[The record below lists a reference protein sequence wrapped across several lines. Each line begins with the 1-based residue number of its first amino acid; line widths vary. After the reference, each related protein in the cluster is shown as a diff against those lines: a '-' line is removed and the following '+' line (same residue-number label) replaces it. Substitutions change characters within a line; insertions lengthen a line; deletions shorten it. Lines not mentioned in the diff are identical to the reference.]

1 MKMRFWQKIYVL
13 TLVLFLLCLNVGIF
27 SLAAITHRKNV
38 DSMETSAKGEY
49 NYIAMTFERDYNDGG
64 GTNVSLLMKTYVNHY
79 KDKGVIFALFE
90 DDRPIY
96 NGFPEELELESETLS
111 HRMINEKRHV
121 VITAKIC
128 SGKYVFAFA
137 KNVDP
142 LEREFRAL
150 MVVYSMTALAFSS
163 FLAVT
168 LFVILKRLSKPLEKL
183 RKTTEQIESGDFS
196 VTADESGGD
205 EFSLLAKSFNSMI
218 AKIND
223 QMTSL
228 ELDAEKK
235 QMLVNNMAHELRTP
249 LTSIRG
255 YAEYLEKAKSD
266 EESRMLAIRY
276 IISESIRLQK
286 ISEILLDSAY
296 IRENP
301 PPFVEVDISELIKD
315 TVYRLKPRADE
326 KGVRLISNT
335 EIMIVQGEKTLLSM
349 LLYNLTENAI
359 KACSPDDVVTLS
371 CSGRKMVVADTGKG
385 MTEAQ
390 IIHITEPFY
399 KADRSRARAEGGA
412 GLGLSISSQIIEL
425 HKIQMNVKSELDK
438 GTTFTLTFT
447 T

>member
-1 MKMRFWQKIYVL
+1 MKMRFWQKIYAL

-27 SLAAITHRKNV
+27 SLAVYTHQKNI

-96 NGFPEELELESETLS
+96 NGFPENLELENETLS
-111 HRMINEKRHV
+111 HKIINEKRHV

-128 SGKYVFAFA
+128 GGKYVFAFA

-150 MVVYSMTALAFSS
+150 MVVYSTTALAFSS

-196 VTADESGGD
+196 VTADESGTD
-205 EFSLLAKSFNSMI
+205 ELSLLAKSFNSMI

-235 QMLVNNMAHELRTP
+235 QMLVDNMAHELRTP

-286 ISEILLDSAY
+286 ISEILLDGAY

-301 PPFVEVDISELIKD
+301 PKLCDVDMSEMIND

-326 KGVRLISNT
+326 KGVRLLKKT
-335 EIMIVQGEKTLLSM
+335 EAMIVQGEKTLLSM

-371 CSGRKMVVADTGKG
+371 CSGREVAVADTGKG
-385 MTEAQ
+385 MTEMQ
-390 IIHITEPFY
+390 MCHITEPFY

-412 GLGLSISSQIIEL
+412 GLGLSISSQIAEL
-425 HKIQMNVKSELDK
+425 HKIDMTVESELGK

>member
-90 DDRPIY
+90 DGIPIY

-235 QMLVNNMAHELRTP
+235 QMLVDNMAHELRTP

-371 CSGRKMVVADTGKG
+371 CCGREMVVADTGKG
-385 MTEAQ
+385 MTESQ